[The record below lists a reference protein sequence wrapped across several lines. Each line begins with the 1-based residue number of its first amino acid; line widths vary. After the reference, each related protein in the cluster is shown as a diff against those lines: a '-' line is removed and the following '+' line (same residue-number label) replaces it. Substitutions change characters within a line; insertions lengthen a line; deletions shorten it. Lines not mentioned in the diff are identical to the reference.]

1 MPEQLKPVYVLSGS
15 DRPKV
20 ERAVERLRSHFDA
33 DAVER
38 LFAAETDG
46 EAAVA
51 ACNALGLFGG
61 GGRLVLVEGV
71 DRWKAPDVKEI
82 ASYLRSPTPD
92 TVLALVGAEL
102 KKESPLV
109 KACAK
114 EGDVLVYDTPKRNL
128 AAWVAEQFA
137 RAGAKAEPEACRLLV
152 ELVGDD
158 LFDLSSEVDKL
169 ATWADGDEIRETDV
183 EALVAARAETPPWT
197 LTDAWARRD
206 TAGVL
211 AACERVL
218 TRGDKTVSGLVWQL
232 ADHVGLVRA
241 CSGFAR
247 DGVPV
252 AEAAKRLRKKEFPV
266 RKAYA
271 QAEAFSGAELDDA
284 VTRLADLDAAVKGGS
299 RMPDDLEL
307 ERTLVVITRTT
318 TVRAGTGRVPS
329 RTVPS
334 R

>member
-1 MPEQLKPVYVLSGS
+1 MPEQNLKPVYVLSGS

-20 ERAVERLRSHFDA
+20 ERAVERLRSHFDPE
-33 DAVER
+33 AVER
-38 LFAAETDG
+38 LFAAEASG
-46 EAAVA
+46 EEAVA

-61 GGRLVLVEGV
+61 GSRLVLVEGV
-71 DRWKAPDVKEI
+71 DRWKAADAKAI
-82 ASYLRSPTPD
+82 ADYLRSPTPD
-92 TVLALVGAEL
+92 TVLALAGEEL
-102 KKESPLV
+102 KKESSLV

-114 EGDVLVYDTPKRNL
+114 AGDVLVYDTPRRNL
-128 AAWVAEQFA
+128 GAWVAEQFS

-158 LFDLSSEVDKL
+158 LFDLASEVDKL
-169 ATWADGDEIRETDV
+169 VTWADGDEIRESDV
-183 EALVAARAETPPWT
+183 EALVAPRAETPPWT
-197 LTDAWARRD
+197 LTDAWACRD

-241 CSGFAR
+241 CADFAR

-252 AEAAKRLRKKEFPV
+252 AEAAKRLRKKEYPV
-266 RKAYA
+266 RKAYG
-271 QAEAFSGAELDDA
+271 QAEAFSGAELDAA

-299 RMPDDLEL
+299 RLPDDLEL
-307 ERTLVVITRTT
+307 ERILVEITRT
-318 TVRAGTGRVPS
+318 RAGVGRPAPARETAV
-329 RTVPS
+329 R
-334 R
+334 